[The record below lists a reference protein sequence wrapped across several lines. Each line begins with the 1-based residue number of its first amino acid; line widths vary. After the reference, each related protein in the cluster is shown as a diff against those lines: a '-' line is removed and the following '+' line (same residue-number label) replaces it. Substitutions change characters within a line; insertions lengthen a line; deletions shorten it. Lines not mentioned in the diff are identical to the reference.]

1 MITVLLPK
9 DRRVTIRLDF
19 SSTGWGRVILTT
31 ILGSLL
37 CTAITI
43 GVAMPNLIEMTD
55 EMRSRV
61 LIATIFLPLNLA
73 APLLFFFTAKL
84 RDLAIAHRQLTIFAA
99 TDSLTQV
106 MSRSAFSTLVEA
118 YLNEMRAHEQDRH
131 GALLIV
137 DADNFKSINDTY
149 GHAQGDEALIA
160 IARAIKEVIRA
171 PDLVGRLGGEEF
183 GIFLPGAGTDQASRV
198 AERIC
203 HNVHAVAFTP
213 AGTVHPLSVS
223 VGGAVFESK
232 LPFKE
237 LFRAADQ
244 QLYAAKLAGRDR
256 ASIRGIGSGE
266 TLAAA

>member
-1 MITVLLPK
+1 M
-9 DRRVTIRLDF
+9 TIRLDF

-31 ILGSLL
+31 VLGSLL
-37 CTAITI
+37 CSAITL
-43 GVAMPNLIEMTD
+43 GVAIPNLIEMTD
-55 EMRSRV
+55 EMRPRV

-84 RDLAIAHRQLTIFAA
+84 RDLAIAHHQLTIFAA

-106 MSRSAFSTLVEA
+106 MSRPAFSTLVDA
-118 YLNEMRAHEQDRH
+118 YLSQVRANDQQRRQ

-160 IARAIKEVIRA
+160 IARAIKETIRS

-183 GIFLPGAGTDQASRV
+183 GVFLPGAGTDQAKRV

-203 HNVHAVAFTP
+203 SNVHAMAFMP
-213 AGTVHPLSVS
+213 AGAAHTLSVS
-223 VGGAVFESK
+223 VGGAVFENN

-237 LFRAADQ
+237 LFRAADR
-244 QLYAAKLAGRDR
+244 QLYAAKQAGRDR
-256 ASIRGIGSGE
+256 ASIAGIDSGGA
-266 TLAAA
+266 LAAA